1 MHTCR
6 NCNQSFQTELALELH
21 RDTCKKGQLFC
32 QVCGNRFREGD
43 ATQDGWH
50 YECPNEDC
58 DGDGLQDDL
67 YRVED
72 VRTTTH

>member
-21 RDTCKKGQLFC
+21 RDTCTNGQLLC
-32 QVCGNRFREGD
+32 EVCGERFQEGA

-50 YECPNEDC
+50 YECPNKDC
-58 DGDGLQDDL
+58 DGDGLEKDL
-67 YRVED
+67 YRVGA
-72 VRTTTH
+72 VRTATQ